1 VNQLLVFL
9 RGAGT
14 EADLRRTLNALQANT
29 ADLEVCL
36 LDAQDDRRA
45 LLDRVSASGRL
56 CVVGEQRTGWGV
68 DEPLVWAILAEG
80 PQADLVLLEVG
91 TVVGRGWE
99 KEMRAAAYGD
109 AVIAT
114 SSAVPTAMLTLKNQ
128 PGGLLPEATPDSVR
142 GPGIGQPLRG
152 CVYIRRDA
160 VKTAMKGRRDHVGG
174 SAESRTPLE
183 QIVLAPGLVHVLAS
197 TVVMPAG
204 RSTVKGAPLV
214 TPTLR
219 RALLK
224 IEAAAEPLRVL
235 VDMRCCMYP
244 VSGTQVHA
252 LNLVS
257 QLATRNDVD
266 VSILMPV
273 RPHDSVRSR
282 LEALPL
288 TMVRYE
294 EGQPIDPPPHVF
306 HRPYQVFEGHISDLV
321 MPGVRL
327 VITHQDFILDRTPS
341 YFRSEERWRNY
352 AAATALSL
360 VAADEVVFYSE
371 HARQEAV
378 GDGLLDRSKTSVVP
392 PGTNHI
398 RADPVEERP
407 SRLNHLVTS
416 AESKFLLFIGNDY
429 MHKNRFFAV
438 RVAEEL
444 TRVYS
449 WDGTLVCVGGRPT
462 RGASL
467 EDGNAFRG
475 QRKGRSPRFVD
486 LGRVTDAELWWLYR
500 HASVVLFPSL
510 YEGFG
515 LIPFESAA
523 AGTPCVYGDR
533 SSIGEYLP
541 SEGALL
547 DLGDVA
553 ETARRLQRVLR
564 DGDLSNSIVRATRL
578 AGSSLTWS
586 RTAES
591 YVQIYYR
598 ALARPVGLSLALGDA
613 ISVGARSEMASTEAE
628 RRILLAL
635 KRNAA
640 VRRLADR
647 ALTVALAARGAT
659 RRR

>member
-1 VNQLLVFL
+1 MNELLVFL
-9 RGAGT
+9 RGEGI
-14 EADLRRTLNALQANT
+14 EADFRRTLKALQANT
-29 ADLEVCL
+29 ADLEMCF
-36 LDAQDDRRA
+36 LDARDDPRE
-45 LLDRVSASGRL
+45 LLEGISASGRL
-56 CVVGEQRTGWGV
+56 CVVGDHRTGWGV
-68 DEPLVWAILAEG
+68 EEALVWAILAEA
-80 PQADLVLLEVG
+80 PEADLVLLEVG
-91 TVVGRGWE
+91 TVVSPGWE
-99 KEMRAAAYGD
+99 EDMRAAAYGD

-114 SSAVPTAMLTLKNQ
+114 SSAVPAGMLALKNEL
-128 PGGLLPEATPDSVR
+128 GGRLPEVTPNADR
-142 GPGIGQPLRG
+142 GPGIGKPLRG
-152 CVYIRRDA
+152 CVYVRRDA
-160 VKTAMKGRRDHVGG
+160 LKTAMKTRWDDDRG
-174 SAESRTPLE
+174 SAESLTPLE
-183 QIVLAPGLVHVLAS
+183 QVVLAPGLVHVLAS
-197 TVVMPAG
+197 TIVLPAV
-204 RSTVKGAPLV
+204 RSPVKHTPLV
-214 TPTLR
+214 TPALR
-219 RALLK
+219 RALVK
-224 IEAAAEPLRVL
+224 IEASAEPLRVL

-257 QLATRNDVD
+257 ELATKNDVD

-273 RPHDSVRSR
+273 HPHDSVRSR
-282 LEALPL
+282 LDALPL
-288 TMVRYE
+288 AVARYG

-321 MPGVRL
+321 MPDVRL
-327 VITHQDFILDRTPS
+327 VITHQDLILDRTPS

-371 HARQEAV
+371 HARLEAV
-378 GDGLLDRSKTSVVP
+378 GDGLLDQSKTSVVP

-398 RADPVEERP
+398 RTNSVEERP
-407 SRLNHLVTS
+407 SRLNHLIDS

-429 MHKNRFFAV
+429 VHKNRFFAV

-444 TRVYS
+444 TRVYDLGS
-449 WDGTLVCVGGRPT
+449 TLVCVGGRPT
-462 RGASL
+462 RGASPA
-467 EDGNAFRG
+467 NRNPFRG
-475 QRKGRSPRFVD
+475 KRAGRSPGFVD

-500 HASVVLFPSL
+500 NASLVLFPSL

-515 LIPFESAA
+515 LIPFEAAA

-547 DLGDVA
+547 DLGDVG

-564 DGDLSNSIVRATRL
+564 DSVLSDGIVRATRL

-586 RTAES
+586 RTANS
-591 YVQIYYR
+591 YVQIYHR
-598 ALARPVGLSLALGDA
+598 ALARPVGLSLALGDG
-613 ISVGARSEMASTEAE
+613 ISVGARSEMASNEAE

-647 ALTVALAARGAT
+647 ALTVALAVRGAT